1 MKKSH
6 LFGILVIGI
15 AILVIIT
22 TAGDASTYV
31 SFKEAKNLA
40 EKGKDTKVHVVGKL
54 NKNEK
59 GEIVGIEPSADKL
72 SFSFQMVDNNHEIQ
86 QVFYKDPMPPDFK
99 RSEQIV
105 VVGTYKNSAFYADQI
120 LLKCPSKY
128 KEESVKVSAVNQ
140 Y

>member
-31 SFKEAKNLA
+31 TFKEAKTLA
-40 EKGKDTKVHVVGKL
+40 EKGKDSKVHVVGKL
-54 NKNEK
+54 AKNDK

-72 SFSFQMVDNNHEIQ
+72 SFSFEMVDNNHETR

-99 RSEQIV
+99 RSEQVV
-105 VVGTYKNSAFYADQI
+105 VVGSYKNNAFYADQI

-128 KEESVKVSAVNQ
+128 KEESLKVSEAKQ
-140 Y
+140 